1 VDCYLN
7 RVIIALKTFSTDLNH
22 KKIDGWVNVNGWGG
36 GWMDEWVSVSGR
48 VGERVDGRA
57 SGWMG
62 ERVGGESLG
71 ELLGKW
77 VDE

>member
-1 VDCYLN
+1 
-7 RVIIALKTFSTDLNH
+7 
-22 KKIDGWVNVNGWGG
+22 
-36 GWMDEWVSVSGR
+36 MDEWVSVSGR